1 MDMDDGG
8 GHTPL
13 VLIYHQTRAMEYARE
28 LLKLGYRNIA
38 VASNREEAERLI
50 SDAEALFCWRFPLAL
65 LDDAEHV
72 QWIQLMGAG
81 VEDIAASPH
90 VKEWMV
96 VTRVTGQ
103 FGQPIAEYILAF
115 VLYVVKQLDRF
126 RYQQAGAV
134 WSPFMTETLSS
145 QTLAVAGIGSIGE
158 EIVRLGR
165 AFQMNVIGLSESGRQ
180 AHIVDRHY
188 TSGQWEEFA
197 AAADVLVLSLP
208 LTEATREVVNTRILS
223 VMKENAILVN
233 IGRGGLIAENDLIEH
248 MSNRRL
254 RAAILDVF
262 QIEPLPS
269 DSPLWRL
276 PNVYITPHVSG
287 PSSVPEVSRFF
298 FENLQR
304 YMSTQPLLGVVDC
317 RRGY

>member
-1 MDMDDGG
+1 MDVDGG
-8 GHTPL
+8 DEHRPL

-28 LLKLGYRNIA
+28 LLKLGYTNIA
-38 VASNREEAERLI
+38 VASTRAETEKLI
-50 SDAEALFCWRFPLAL
+50 SDAEVLFCWRFPFAL
-65 LDDAEHV
+65 LGGAAHM

-81 VEDIAASPH
+81 AEDAAASPH
-90 VKEWMV
+90 VKEQTV

-134 WSPFMTETLSS
+134 WSPFTTETLAS

-165 AFQMNVIGLSESGRQ
+165 AFHMRAIGLSESGVR

-208 LTEATREVVNTRILS
+208 LTEATREIVNMRVLS
-223 VMKENAILVN
+223 AMKENAILVN

-287 PSSVPEVSRFF
+287 PSSVPEVTWFF
-298 FENLQR
+298 FENLRR
-304 YMSTQPLLGVVDC
+304 YMSAQPLLGVVD
-317 RRGY
+317 R